1 MPTVPCHTWVALND
15 HPLNLDPSAGLV
27 SPPREPWSVYRVA
40 GGFLPTVDG
49 LAPLTLYATKETAT
63 AAAIA
68 RATARQTPEND
79 DRTPGSQGE
88 DSGTSP
94 AAVAS
99 SHHR

>member
-1 MPTVPCHTWVALND
+1 MNRLVPPFAHRIDPDLQFCVRCLRTEQELAERFVSCMSDEEWEWTVQQV
-15 HPLNLDPSAGLV
+15 V
-27 SPPREPWSVYRVA
+27 KR
-40 GGFLPTVDG
+40 
-49 LAPLTLYATKETAT
+49 
-63 AAAIA
+63 
-68 RATARQTPEND
+68 RATERQTPEND